1 MSTAAFRFQN
11 ASRITDYPLDGIISE
26 IENDEHPWRQADV
39 THIVMGFERSGKT
52 PSDRVRERLNTHIIE
67 YASEFT
73 KEEALLLLLH
83 ASLSQSVIKI
93 SKETDTNLYATVTRY
108 KLLFLEDDLLKLEGL
123 EAKRLPGIEEMQ
135 AAPDNLDSA
144 SGVMEK
150 FHEILQML
158 KTAGNTRVWRDF
170 LQTSRTTGNARV
182 LQDLFQPPRSAIHRE
197 SPIAPLNALQAA
209 PANSEIEPAQESRTP
224 TTLVR
229 RDQNVYNGHVTSNEA
244 LVDIGGIHIHCSP
257 GCSSV
262 ALAAT
267 AIVLTSCCVAYSA
280 HRFKIFTPDEIVS
293 DLRTQESN
301 NVKGVFASLRL
312 FCATPEDVSLMC
324 QFEKL
329 VLGEEDKKHGRT
341 SGEARGEEDKKHGS
355 NTTENRTSGEAR
367 GETDAEEEQ
376 TSGADEEGPQFAH
389 TTERTAD
396 TEDLVKTP
404 LEMSSSYVEKAIG
417 VLAPVI
423 KRIYDSPHCT
433 TVVGLIAVAFY
444 FAANSQGGAGDVDAM
459 MRSGA
464 GMEAFMDNGGYAG
477 ATRAA
482 NKLDIPACAANS
494 SDTP

>member
-108 KLLFLEDDLLKLEGL
+108 KLLFLEDDLVKLEGL
-123 EAKRLPGIEEMQ
+123 KAKRLLGIEEMQ
-135 AAPDNLDSA
+135 AAPDNPDSA
-144 SGVMEK
+144 PGVMEK

-229 RDQNVYNGHVTSNEA
+229 RDQNVYNGHVTSNRA

-280 HRFKIFTPDEIVS
+280 HRFKIFTPDQIVS

-329 VLGEEDKKHGRT
+329 VLGEEDKKHG
-341 SGEARGEEDKKHGS
+341 S

-367 GETDAEEEQ
+367 DETDAAEEQ
-376 TSGADEEGPQFAH
+376 TSGADKEGPQFAH

-396 TEDLVKTP
+396 TEDPVETP
-404 LEMSSSYVEKAIG
+404 LEMSSSYVAKAIG
-417 VLAPVI
+417 ALAPVI
-423 KRIYDSPHCT
+423 QRISDSKYCT
-433 TVVGLIAVAFY
+433 TAVGIIAVFLY
-444 FAANSQGGAGDVDAM
+444 IAANSQGGAGDVDAM